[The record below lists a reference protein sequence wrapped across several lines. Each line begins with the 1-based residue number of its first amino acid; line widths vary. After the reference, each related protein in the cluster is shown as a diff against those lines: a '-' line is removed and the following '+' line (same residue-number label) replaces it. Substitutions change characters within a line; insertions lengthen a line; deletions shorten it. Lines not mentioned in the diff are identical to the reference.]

1 MQPVNVEERVQQ
13 INKELSDFQDRLNRA
28 ETVYNDETRMRQI
41 VESIVEPIILIA
53 KQNALTNCFK
63 NDELQSARE
72 EVRDLSEK
80 IIQFRKQLDQL
91 HEYDNKLFRMEERF
105 IDQLNKANRNFEP
118 TRKLSK
124 EVKDEVSEIR
134 IKVREIRQNLNQRE

>member
-1 MQPVNVEERVQQ
+1 MQQ
-13 INKELSDFQDRLNRA
+13 INKELTDFKERLNRA
-28 ETVYNDETRMRQI
+28 ESVYNDETRMRQI

-80 IIQFRKQLDQL
+80 IIQFRKQLDII
-91 HEYDNKLFRMEERF
+91 HEYENKLVRMEERF
-105 IDQLNKANRNFEP
+105 IDQLNKANKNFEP
-118 TRKLSK
+118 TRKLSQQVK
-124 EVKDEVSEIR
+124 EEVNEIR
-134 IKVREIRQNLNQRE
+134 VKVREVRHTLNLRE